1 MFGVLGLIVAI
12 VCVIALI
19 WKNWHMAIVSL
30 AGALIVIAFNAMDP
44 VTTLSEK
51 FMTGMSGF
59 AGNWFLLFMLGA
71 IFGKV
76 MGDSGA
82 SVGIA
87 NKMLK
92 LLGEKSVVL
101 VIMLTGLVL
110 SYGGIGTFI
119 IAFSLYS
126 TVPESRYSEEADCCN
141 HHGMPGNGMYG
152 YASGFPIHPEPDPD
166 PVFRNHGLCRCFHWS
181 DLFRDHVCIC
191 ISVPELAD

>member
-1 MFGVLGLIVAI
+1 MLGILGLIIAI

-30 AGALIVIAFNAMDP
+30 AGALIVILFNTMDP
-44 VTTLSEK
+44 VTTLTDN

-101 VIMLTGLVL
+101 VVMLTGLVIAVVL
-110 SYGGIGTFI
+110 GILAKKPKLGWLNNFI
-119 IAFSLYS
+119 MAFSMIG
-126 TVPESRYSEEADCCN
+126 
-141 HHGMPGNGMYG
+141 GMI
-152 YASGFPIHPEPDPD
+152 SSIFW
-166 PVFRNHGLCRCFHWS
+166 CK
-181 DLFRDHVCIC
+181 LF
-191 ISVPELAD
+191 L

>member
-30 AGALIVIAFNAMDP
+30 AGALIVIVFNAMDP

-92 LLGEKSVVL
+92 LLGKKSVVL

-119 IAFSLYS
+119 IAFSLYPIAV
-126 TVPESRYSEEADCCN
+126 TVPES
-141 HHGMPGNGMYG
+141 
-152 YASGFPIHPEPDPD
+152 
-166 PVFRNHGLCRCFHWS
+166 
-181 DLFRDHVCIC
+181 
-191 ISVPELAD
+191 

>member
-1 MFGVLGLIVAI
+1 MVGILGLIVAI

-92 LLGEKSVVL
+92 ILGEKSAL
-101 VIMLTGLVL
+101 IL
-110 SYGGIGTFI
+110 
-119 IAFSLYS
+119 
-126 TVPESRYSEEADCCN
+126 
-141 HHGMPGNGMYG
+141 
-152 YASGFPIHPEPDPD
+152 
-166 PVFRNHGLCRCFHWS
+166 
-181 DLFRDHVCIC
+181 
-191 ISVPELAD
+191 